1 MRVSKELD
9 YKIKNK
15 RSGLK
20 RNNQNQRFRDLDL
33 VHENT

>member
-20 RNNQNQRFRDLDL
+20 RNKIKIKDLGI
-33 VHENT
+33 